1 MIKDEIERLQ
11 ENLAVIRK
19 AGGWSCEKFGE
30 FLGLSK
36 QSICNLER
44 KTVRMSKAQYIAIR
58 AILDYEMKEND
69 LDDVLRITVK
79 TFMES
84 RDIPEETMMKAK
96 TFYNGLSKNEMNY
109 RYIVLGMCTIIGEE
123 TYERLL
129 HKPEEQWMD
138 RIMRG
143 EKK

>member
-1 MIKDEIERLQ
+1 MNEIERLQ

-30 FLGLSK
+30 ILGLSK

-58 AILDYEMKEND
+58 TILDYEMQTYISE
-69 LDDVLRITVK
+69 DVIHITEK
-79 TFMES
+79 AFLNYHKI
-84 RDIPEETMMKAK
+84 DIPEETMAKAR
-96 TFYNGLSKNEMNY
+96 TFYKGLSKKEMDY
-109 RYIVLGMCTIIGEE
+109 RYIVSGMCAIIGEE
-123 TYERLL
+123 TYKRLL
-129 HKPEEQWMD
+129 YETEDDWLD

-143 EKK
+143 EE

>member
-58 AILDYEMKEND
+58 AILDYEMKDNPI
-69 LDDVLRITVK
+69 LYMTVK
-79 TFMES
+79 VFMNS
-84 RDIPEETMMKAK
+84 HDIPEEIMMRAR
-96 TFYNGLSKNEMNY
+96 TFYNGLSKKEMNCS
-109 RYIVLGMCTIIGEE
+109 YIVSGMCTIIGRE
-123 TYERLL
+123 TYERLV
-129 HKPEEQWMD
+129 HEPEEPWMD

>member
-1 MIKDEIERLQ
+1 MNEIERLQ

-44 KTVRMSKAQYIAIR
+44 KTVHMSKAQYIAIR

-84 RDIPEETMMKAK
+84 RDIPEETMMKAR
-96 TFYNGLSKNEMNY
+96 TFYKGLSKKEMDY
-109 RYIVLGMCTIIGEE
+109 RYIVSGMCAIIGEE
-123 TYERLL
+123 TYKRLL
-129 HKPEEQWMD
+129 YETEDDWLD

-143 EKK
+143 EEE